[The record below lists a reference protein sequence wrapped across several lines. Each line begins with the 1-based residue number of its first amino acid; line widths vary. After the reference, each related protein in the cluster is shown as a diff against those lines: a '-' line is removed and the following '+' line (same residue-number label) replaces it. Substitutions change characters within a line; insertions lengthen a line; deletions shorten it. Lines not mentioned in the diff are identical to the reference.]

1 MSKNELALSMDNVR
15 KEGINIEVNQKD
27 IIEML
32 VQEKIEQIES
42 EVENLKEEA
51 QLLENE
57 YLEFYDAEFKKH
69 INIPKHKTKGLTC
82 VFGSVITNRSYEA
95 KLASKELCLVQAMD
109 YKHGFNL
116 ERRTKYIDASK
127 IFRGYYLNYT
137 YKVEG
142 IEFSRQV
149 EVPVADVIVDLC
161 PKIVAKINKHNERVT
176 KFLAEHPTFISE
188 SSITKKLKASFTKEI
203 LKTTSAS
210 FQKKLS
216 ANFGVKL

>member
-32 VQEKIEQIES
+32 VQEKIEQIDL
-42 EVENLKEEA
+42 EVDNLRKEA
-51 QLLENE
+51 QLLNKECE
-57 YLEFYDAEFKKH
+57 EFYNTEFLKH
-69 INIPKHKTKGLTC
+69 VTLPKFKTKGLKSEFLTY
-82 VFGSVITNRSYEA
+82 VTNRNYNSDNSNILYIRC
-95 KLASKELCLVQAMD
+95 SD
-109 YKHGFNL
+109 YRNGYNL
-116 ERRTKYIDASK
+116 ERSCMYINTSKVMDGYKTKYT
-127 IFRGYYLNYT
+127 YT
-137 YKVEG
+137 VEG
-142 IEFSRQV
+142 ISFIK
-149 EVPVADVIVDLC
+149 EVYTEIHQIIVDLC
-161 PKIVAKINKHNERVT
+161 PKILAKVDKHNERVA

-188 SSITKKLKASFTKEI
+188 SSITKKLKSTFTKEI